1 MVKRSTMVTE
11 ENAVIGRIKGRGV
24 TGKSSAQVNFDFMP
38 FPITALFQFSF
49 YYALDFT

>member
-1 MVKRSTMVTE
+1 MVKRSIMDTP
-11 ENAVIGRIKGRGV
+11 ENAVTGRLKGRGA
-24 TGKSSAQVNFDFMP
+24 TGKSFAQVNFDFMP